1 MKLID
6 SNIIIYSGANE
17 NSWLRE
23 LFYETNSF
31 FSIISK
37 IEVLGFHQ
45 ITEEQLAYFSEI
57 FKLLKVLP
65 VDSEVIDKAVS
76 LRQQRKLTLGDSI
89 IAATALLHNLTLATR
104 NFDDFSNITNLN
116 IENPFNRKENGTGKV
131 HNNP

>member
-23 LFYETNSF
+23 LFYESNSF
-31 FSIISK
+31 FSSISK

-45 ITEEQLAYFSEI
+45 ITDEQVIYFTEA
-57 FKLLKVLP
+57 FNLLKVLH

-89 IAATALLHNLTLATR
+89 IAATALLNNLTLVTR
-104 NFDDFSNITNLN
+104 NVDDFSHIPNLN
-116 IENPFNRKENGTGKV
+116 IDNPFNIA
-131 HNNP
+131 

>member
-23 LFYETNSF
+23 LFYESNSF
-31 FSIISK
+31 FSSISK

-45 ITEEQLAYFSEI
+45 ITEEQVIYFLEI

-65 VDSEVIDKAVS
+65 VDSEVIDKAIS
-76 LRQQRKLTLGDSI
+76 LRQQKKLTLGDSI
-89 IAATALLHNLTLATR
+89 IAAAALLHNLTLITR
-104 NFDDFSNITNLN
+104 NVDDFSHISTLN
-116 IENPFNRKENGTGKV
+116 IENPFNRT
-131 HNNP
+131 

>member
-23 LFYETNSF
+23 LFYESNSF
-31 FSIISK
+31 FSSISK
-37 IEVLGFHQ
+37 IEVLGFQQ
-45 ITEEQLAYFSEI
+45 IIEEQVIYFTEV

-76 LRQQRKLTLGDSI
+76 LRQQRKLTLGDAI
-89 IAATALLHNLTLATR
+89 IAATALLNNLTLVTR
-104 NFDDFSNITNLN
+104 NVDDFSHIPNLN
-116 IENPFNRKENGTGKV
+116 IDNPFNRT
-131 HNNP
+131 

>member
-23 LFYETNSF
+23 LFYESNSF
-31 FSIISK
+31 FSSISK

-45 ITEEQLAYFSEI
+45 ITEEQIIYFSEI

-65 VDSEVIDKAVS
+65 VEHQVIDQAVS
-76 LRQQRKLTLGDSI
+76 LRQQRKITLGDSV
-89 IAATALLHNLTLATR
+89 IAATALLNNLTLVTR
-104 NFDDFSNITNLN
+104 NVDDFSHIPNLN
-116 IENPFNRKENGTGKV
+116 IENPFNRDDL
-131 HNNP
+131 

>member
-23 LFYETNSF
+23 LFYESSSF
-31 FSIISK
+31 FSSISK

-45 ITEEQLAYFSEI
+45 ITEEQVTYFLEI

-65 VDSEVIDKAVS
+65 VDSGVIDKAIS
-76 LRQQRKLTLGDSI
+76 LRQQKKLTLGDSI
-89 IAATALLHNLTLATR
+89 IAATALLHNLTLITR
-104 NFDDFSNITNLN
+104 NVEDFSHISTLN
-116 IENPFNRKENGTGKV
+116 IENPFNRT
-131 HNNP
+131 

>member
-23 LFYETNSF
+23 LFYESNSF
-31 FSIISK
+31 FSSISK

-45 ITEEQLAYFSEI
+45 ITEEQVTYFLEI

-65 VDSEVIDKAVS
+65 VDSGVIDKAIS
-76 LRQQRKLTLGDSI
+76 LRQQKKLTLGDSI
-89 IAATALLHNLTLATR
+89 IAATALLHNLKLITR
-104 NFDDFSNITNLN
+104 NVDDFSHISTLN
-116 IENPFNRKENGTGKV
+116 IENPFNRT
-131 HNNP
+131 

>member
-23 LFYETNSF
+23 LFYESNSF
-31 FSIISK
+31 FSSISK

-45 ITEEQLAYFSEI
+45 ITGEQVTYFLEI

-65 VDSEVIDKAVS
+65 VDSGVIDKAIS
-76 LRQQRKLTLGDSI
+76 LRQQKKLTLGDSI
-89 IAATALLHNLTLATR
+89 IAATALLHNLTLITR
-104 NFDDFSNITNLN
+104 NVDDFSHISTLN
-116 IENPFNRKENGTGKV
+116 IENPFNRT
-131 HNNP
+131 